1 MDKRTSGLVLI
12 GFSLLTFVI
21 AIGFDQLSNSIQRS
35 AAYVKGGASG
45 KLRRDVCSYNFNY
58 FGGNNNF
65 YRSISNEKKLISY

>member
-35 AAYVKGGASG
+35 AAYVKGGAS
-45 KLRRDVCSYNFNY
+45 VSY
-58 FGGNNNF
+58 GGMSVPII
-65 YRSISNEKKLISY
+65 SIILVVITIFIGLYIMKRN